1 MFLPLSWKAPCYFL
15 KKKHLGTWMIAT
27 WPCLS
32 LDPHPSELFK
42 SKKHADFC
50 FSISVASLHMDFLH
64 VSGLSKKNSI
74 PPLKK
79 TTKNTIPHQTST
91 HAMLNHLNLFW
102 IDYPPSFNSSPLKN
116 GGKRRRS
123 GFRNRGKVGNFS
135 GATSL
140 PNFGGGIGH

>member
-1 MFLPLSWKAPCYFL
+1 
-15 KKKHLGTWMIAT
+15 MIAT

-79 TTKNTIPHQTST
+79 NNKKHN
-91 HAMLNHLNLFW
+91 
-102 IDYPPSFNSSPLKN
+102 PSPNIHPCNVESFESILDWLPSLRLTARPWKMV
-116 GGKRRRS
+116 GKEDDPAS
-123 GFRNRGKVGNFS
+123 EIGEKLVTFQGQNRC
-135 GATSL
+135 
-140 PNFGGGIGH
+140 